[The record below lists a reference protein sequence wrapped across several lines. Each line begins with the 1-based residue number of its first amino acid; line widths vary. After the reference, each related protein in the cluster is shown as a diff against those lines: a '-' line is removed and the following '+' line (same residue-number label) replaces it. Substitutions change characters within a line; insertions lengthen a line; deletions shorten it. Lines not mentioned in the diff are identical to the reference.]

1 MTTLTDKE
9 KRTLQFAAKRLFSDK
24 SLLIPTSTSDIL
36 SIPLDQHFSRMLSL
50 TNNQTVFLTE
60 SGHEHFRSVVDVM
73 DRANYFN
80 GMAERS
86 DIWLAWRRV
95 VENWFSNGLAPE
107 NADEVVHAIDDRITQ
122 EIDDYTF
129 VVPLFGI
136 ELEGIDSFNL
146 GAMSTL
152 RPSVDVFDSAGVVH
166 DHADIPHL
174 LELNKGC
181 LWLKGTMRGTPQVA
195 QQRFSEQAA
204 LTVGM
209 LAITAASVYERGASS
224 FRIGIVMRP
233 EEANGRS
240 VWFSWH
246 ERERSLTTNYAF
258 PKGQQF
264 PINKALEDDSDMARM
279 FYRGFAILQASDRT
293 ELDDAIARAVY
304 WYSDAQRDSVLV
316 MKLIKYWSCVEAFF
330 SFENE
335 EITQA
340 VSAGLASILVFGGFR
355 FVPPS
360 EYNTLKKKISNLYSL
375 RSQAVHRGSHQHTT
389 EQDVAQFSQ
398 WVAWMIIN
406 IVALVEQGYTSLQ
419 EVKAQTDRLD
429 GQLSKQ

>member
-9 KRTLQFAAKRLFSDK
+9 KRTLLFAVTRLFSDK
-24 SLLIPTSTSDIL
+24 SLLTPTSTSDIL
-36 SIPLDQHFSRMLSL
+36 SIPSEQRFSRMLSL
-50 TNNQTVFLTE
+50 TNNRIVFLTE
-60 SGHEHFRSVVDVM
+60 SGNEHFRSVVDVM
-73 DRANYFN
+73 DRANFFN
-80 GMAERS
+80 GMAEHS

-95 VENWFSNGLAPE
+95 VENWFSNFLTPE
-107 NADEVVHAIDDRITQ
+107 NADEVVHAIEDRITQ

-136 ELEGIDSFNL
+136 ELEGVDSFNL
-146 GAMSTL
+146 GALTAL
-152 RPSVDVFDSAGVVH
+152 RISVDVFDSAGVVH

-174 LELNKGC
+174 LELNKDC
-181 LWLKGTMRGTPQVA
+181 LWLKGTMHGTPKVA

-204 LTVGM
+204 LAVGM
-209 LAITAASVYERGASS
+209 LSIIAASLYERGANS
-224 FRIGIVMRP
+224 FRIGIVMSP
-233 EEANGRS
+233 EAANGRS

-246 ERERSLTTNYAF
+246 EGARSLTTHYQF
-258 PKGQQF
+258 PKGQPF
-264 PINKALEDDSDMARM
+264 PINSALEGDSDMTRI
-279 FYRGFAILQASDRT
+279 FYRGLSILQAGDRS

-304 WYSDAQRDSVLV
+304 WYSDAQRDPVLV
-316 MKLIKYWSCVEAFF
+316 MKLVKYWSCVEAFF

-335 EITQA
+335 EITHA

-375 RSQAVHRGSHQHTT
+375 RSRAVHRGSHQHTT

-406 IVALVEQGYTSLQ
+406 MIALVEQGYTNLK
-419 EVKAQTDRLD
+419 EVKTQTDHLD